1 MIGIEQHRNQKAE
14 KMEIKEYEELVK
26 ACQKLIIRQGKEIE
40 ALRKLIDDIN
50 KEELVSWDDLFKIKK
65 QEEWE

>member
-50 KEELVSWDDLFKIKK
+50 KEELV
-65 QEEWE
+65 

>member
-1 MIGIEQHRNQKAE
+1 
-14 KMEIKEYEELVK
+14 MEIKEYEELVK